1 MRRFGKSGES
11 WTEITA
17 QPECRKGSEATRRD
31 RRPITWKMIGYYGN
45 PVQVDGDREAL
56 RTPQVLRG
64 SVQTSARRRGYN
76 GVSDSKHCSL
86 ACIRGSSVARR
97 RRTAWGKW
105 REPPKPP
112 PKTNPQRCRGNAVNR
127 LMQDP
132 GAGGRRPGGSDWP
145 VPQSG
150 VACIPKYAV
159 LSRGCYEREEAHTSA
174 QDTVRLKVTV
184 KEARG
189 FAPRRNCRPACC
201 RKSPGATRIRPIVLA
216 ASAAAR
222 TGVGDLVLEW
232 RRPGGTDSAE
242 MSQG

>member
-1 MRRFGKSGES
+1 
-11 WTEITA
+11 
-17 QPECRKGSEATRRD
+17 
-31 RRPITWKMIGYYGN
+31 
-45 PVQVDGDREAL
+45 VH
-56 RTPQVLRG
+56 
-64 SVQTSARRRGYN
+64 TSARRRGYI

-97 RRTAWGKW
+97 RRTAWG
-105 REPPKPP
+105 RGESHLKPP
-112 PKTNPQRCRGNAVNR
+112 PKTNPKRYHGNVVNR
-127 LMQDP
+127 LIQDP

-150 VACIPKYAV
+150 VTCIPKYVV

-174 QDTVRLKVTV
+174 QDTARLKVTV
-184 KEARG
+184 KEAPTARADG
-189 FAPRRNCRPACC
+189 RRNCRQACC